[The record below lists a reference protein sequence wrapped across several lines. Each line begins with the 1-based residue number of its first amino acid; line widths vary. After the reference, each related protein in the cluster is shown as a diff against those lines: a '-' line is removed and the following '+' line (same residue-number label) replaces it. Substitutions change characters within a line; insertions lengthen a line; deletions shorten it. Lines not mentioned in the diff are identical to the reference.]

1 MEKQAFKNILSE
13 KRKEVEYVNYQ
24 TSFNGTKPESKTM
37 NYEVWWDKD
46 NENGGFEL
54 YDEESGGN
62 DYYGEG
68 GLWFSG
74 ELLTDYDGMFDLPG
88 TVVDMLKKM
97 GANVDDFE
105 V

>member
-1 MEKQAFKNILSE
+1 MEKQSNILSE
-13 KRKEVEYVNYQ
+13 KWKEVEYVNYQ
-24 TSFNGTKPESKTM
+24 TSFNSTKPESRTM

-46 NENGGFEL
+46 HENGGFEL

-74 ELLTDYDGMFDLPG
+74 ELLTDYDGMFELPEA
-88 TVVDMLKKM
+88 VVDVLKKM
-97 GANVDDFE
+97 GANVEDFE